1 MQTHNWS
8 EMRITLSYAIAFAV
22 TVNALLVESCGWQ
35 LAWTSPANEN
45 RGSVKLPSA
54 AEVVS
59 PLEDR
64 VQQTFF
70 VDNQSTSA
78 SDQNPGTEALPFQTI
93 SRGAQV
99 AQSNNEQSIGTKIYI
114 KPGVYREQVTL
125 SVSGMETD
133 APIIFEGTVPGSVI
147 LSGSDVWGNWQP
159 IGDHLYQHA
168 WPYHWGLAPYP
179 RGWEGNV
186 TLDPIVRRREMV
198 IIDGHPLSQVLT
210 YSNLNDFSFYADEGN
225 GILYVKLGPD
235 LTLNDTTEIEVATR
249 PRVFTADGKRN
260 LVLRNLEFR
269 HGNAAVQDAAV
280 QISDSSNILIESC
293 VFTWNNWI
301 GLGIS
306 RIVNLTLNKN
316 ISVWNGAT
324 GLDGYNLKNV
334 VLDSNETSFNNWRGA
349 SGNFYG
355 WSVAGAKLGGVHTG
369 SIVHHRS
376 MGNRARGLWLDYDNS
391 NVTVDDVTLL
401 WNFNDGIFIEASAG
415 PILIQNSTFTGNQNA
430 AGIVGANSSDVTL
443 LGNTLMGNT
452 AEQILI
458 TGDYNRT
465 VTNWETGVQ
474 QNVQTVRWSI
484 QSNTIVSQ
492 NDGQAVLRAPLW
504 QPFLTSLLAGF
515 NTWSKPGD
523 PRAFQI
529 DSTWFTFQ
537 QWQSLVHT
545 DDTSRFGQ

>member
-1 MQTHNWS
+1 
-8 EMRITLSYAIAFAV
+8 MRITLSFAIVVAV
-22 TVNALLVESCGWQ
+22 TLGALLLGSCGAQ
-35 LAWTSPANEN
+35 PAWTSPANEN
-45 RGSVKLPSA
+45 RGSLTLPSA
-54 AEVVS
+54 AAVVQI
-59 PLEDR
+59 PEDQA
-64 VQQTFF
+64 QQTFF

-125 SVSGMETD
+125 PASGMETD
-133 APIIFEGTVPGSVI
+133 APIIFEGTVPGNVI

-159 IGDHLYQHA
+159 IGDHVYQHA
-168 WPYHWGLAPYP
+168 WPYHWGLAAYP
-179 RGWEGNV
+179 PGWAGNV

-198 IIDGHPLSQVLT
+198 ILDGHPLSQVLN
-210 YSNLNDFSFYADEGN
+210 YSELSDFNFYADEGR
-225 GILYVKLGPD
+225 GILYVKLGRD
-235 LTLNDTTEIEVATR
+235 LILDDSTEIEIAIR
-249 PRVFTADGKRN
+249 PRVFTAAGKRN

-306 RIVNLTLNKN
+306 RIANLTLNKN
-316 ISVWNGAT
+316 TSVWNGAT
-324 GLDGYNLKNV
+324 GFDGYNLKNV

-369 SIVHHRS
+369 SIIHHRS
-376 MGNRARGLWLDYDNS
+376 VGNRARGLWLDYDNS
-391 NVTVDDVTLL
+391 NVTVDDATLL

-415 PILIQNSTFTGNQNA
+415 PILVQNSTVTGNQNA
-430 AGIVGANSSDVTL
+430 AGIAGANSADVTL

-458 TGDYNRT
+458 TGDYDRT
-465 VTNWETGVQ
+465 VTDWETGVQ
-474 QNVQTVRWSI
+474 QNVQAARWSI
-484 QSNTIVSQ
+484 RSNTIVSQ
-492 NDGQAVLRAPLW
+492 SGEQAVLRTPLW
-504 QPFLTSLLAGF
+504 QPFLTSLLAGY

-523 PRAFQI
+523 PRAFRI

-545 DDTSRFGQ
+545 DGTSQFKQ

>member
-1 MQTHNWS
+1 
-8 EMRITLSYAIAFAV
+8 MRITLSFAIAVAV
-22 TVNALLVESCGWQ
+22 TLGALLLDSCGVQ
-35 LAWTSPANEN
+35 PAWTSPANEN
-45 RGSVKLPSA
+45 RGSVTLPSA
-54 AEVVS
+54 AAAAQ
-59 PLEDR
+59 PPEDQ

-70 VDNQSTSA
+70 VDNQSNSA

-125 SVSGMETD
+125 PASGMETD

-168 WPYHWGLAPYP
+168 WPYHWGLAAYP
-179 RGWEGNV
+179 PGWAGNV

-198 IIDGHPLSQVLT
+198 ILNSHPLSQVLN
-210 YSNLNDFSFYADEGN
+210 YSDLSDFNFYADEGR
-225 GILYVKLGPD
+225 GILYIKLGRD
-235 LTLNDTTEIEVATR
+235 STLDDSTEIEIAIR
-249 PRVFTADGKRN
+249 PRVFTADGRRN

-306 RIVNLTLNKN
+306 RIANLTLNKN
-316 ISVWNGAT
+316 TSVWNGAT
-324 GLDGYNLKNV
+324 GFDGYNLKNV

-376 MGNRARGLWLDYDNS
+376 VGNRARGLWLDYDNS
-391 NVTVDDVTLL
+391 NVTVDDATLL

-415 PILIQNSTFTGNQNA
+415 PILVQNSTVTGNQNA
-430 AGIVGANSSDVTL
+430 AGIAGANSADVTL
-443 LGNTLMGNT
+443 LGNTVMGNT

-458 TGDYNRT
+458 TGDYDRT
-465 VTNWETGVQ
+465 ITDWETGVQ
-474 QNVQTVRWSI
+474 QNVQAARWSI
-484 QSNTIVSQ
+484 RSNTIVSQ
-492 NDGQAVLRAPLW
+492 SGEQAVLRTPLW
-504 QPFLTSLLAGF
+504 QPFLTSLLAGY

-523 PRAFQI
+523 PRAFRI
-529 DSTWFTFQ
+529 DSTLFTFQ

-545 DDTSRFGQ
+545 DGTSQFKQ